1 MFRGDEDPL
10 GPLLGKLPA
19 EVLRLVLGHLTPFD
33 RALFARASGSCFRA
47 CERSGLGRAGVRRG
61 DRSQAVKMTEMV
73 VTPTMF
79 EWTKREAGVDEE
91 KFYCE
96 RYRLSDS
103 CDSLFCRLESTVELA
118 ATTAA
123 GNGDLE
129 YFKCV
134 LHSFRST
141 KYASDW
147 QGDEWDALCYAAEHG
162 HFHIIE
168 WALANGFSAT
178 ADMCA
183 GAAVSGRL
191 DMLKWLRQKGHP
203 WDEDTCA
210 CAARYGHLDVLRWA
224 RDNGCPWDENTCA
237 CTARYGHLDVLRWAR
252 DNGCPWDEKTCT
264 FAAVGGHLDVL
275 RWARDNGCPWDENT
289 CVNAAGHGQLDVLR
303 WARDNGCP
311 CPEQYRD
318 E

>member
-1 MFRGDEDPL
+1 MFRDDEDPL
-10 GPLLGKLPA
+10 GPLLGKVPP
-19 EVLRLVLGHLTPFD
+19 EVLRLVLGHLSPFD

-79 EWTKREAGVDEE
+79 EWTKREARVNEE
-91 KFYCE
+91 RFYRE
-96 RYRLSDS
+96 QYMLTASGIRRD
-103 CDSLFCRLESTVELA
+103 ESTVELA
-118 ATTAA
+118 AMTAA

-147 QGDEWDALCYAAEHG
+147 RGDKWDALSHAAKHG
-162 HFHIIE
+162 NFHIIE

-178 ADMCA
+178 VNMCA
-183 GAAVSGRL
+183 GAALSGRL
-191 DMLKWLRQKGHP
+191 DMVKWLRQRGHP
-203 WDEDTCA
+203 WDESTCRYA
-210 CAARYGHLDVLRWA
+210 AARGHLDVLRWA
-224 RDNGCPWDENTCA
+224 RDNGCPWDENTCSYA
-237 CTARYGHLDVLRWAR
+237 ARFGH
-252 DNGCPWDEKTCT
+252 
-264 FAAVGGHLDVL
+264 
-275 RWARDNGCPWDENT
+275 
-289 CVNAAGHGQLDVLR
+289 LDVLR

-311 CPEQYRD
+311 CPEHCRD
-318 E
+318 A